1 MALQQDFFVELD
13 VVMNADTPLW
23 KAHDI
28 AERLQ
33 DKIEALPGVER
44 AFVHVDHETSHA
56 PVRSPSSC
64 ASGTCSSHIS
74 SVLQEHSKYRDS
86 TYATRSSSS
95 ESL

>member
-1 MALQQDFFVELD
+1 MALQQDYFVELD

-44 AFVHVDHETSHA
+44 AFVHVDHETTHT
-56 PVRSPSSC
+56 PVC
-64 ASGTCSSHIS
+64 ALVFH
-74 SVLQEHSKYRDS
+74 LPFLE
-86 TYATRSSSS
+86 
-95 ESL
+95 